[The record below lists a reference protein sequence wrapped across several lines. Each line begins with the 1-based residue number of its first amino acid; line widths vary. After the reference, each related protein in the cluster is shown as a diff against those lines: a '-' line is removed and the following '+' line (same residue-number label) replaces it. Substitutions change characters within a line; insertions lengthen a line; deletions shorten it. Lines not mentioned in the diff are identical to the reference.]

1 MKNYTILQKYTE
13 EIEISEID
21 FDLQEDIVEGQD
33 VNDISV
39 DYIVVD
45 NKKARY
51 SGESHPIKIDQLIAI
66 LGALKSGGAN
76 YAEIMFHCD
85 HIGYVFNG
93 VDVKLAGDDDVAE
106 NKKLIDAKKAEIKQ
120 REIDALERKL
130 SQLKG

>member
-1 MKNYTILQKYTE
+1 MKDFTIIKKYTE

-21 FDLQEDIVEGQD
+21 IDIVQD
-33 VNDISV
+33 TTGVNDY
-39 DYIVVD
+39 DDYNYIVSGD
-45 NKKARY
+45 EKQNWT
-51 SGESHPIKIDQLIAI
+51 GESTPVKIDKVISI
-66 LGALKSGGAN
+66 LSALKSGGAN
-76 YAEIMFHCD
+76 YVEIMYHED

-120 REIDALERKL
+120 REIEALERKL